1 MELPK
6 NHLKHKLAAGHIS
19 YGIWHGMVD
28 TYAAEIC
35 AGAGFDW
42 VMIDGEHTP
51 FDFRSMLLHAQVM
64 AAHDSA
70 VFVRPPIGDSVF
82 LKQLLDAGIQNF
94 LIPMVESADQA
105 RELLAAIHYPP
116 KGKRGVGAALGRASQ
131 WARIPDYM
139 QKAADE
145 LCLILQVESVKGME
159 ELENICQIEGVHG
172 VFIGPADLAASMG
185 YPGGQLKDEVRAEVK
200 RGLEIIKSHKKITGV
215 LAFSEPYIQ
224 EYTDAGANFI
234 AICSDALML
243 AESSAKMAQQYV
255 KK

>member
-1 MELPK
+1 MELPR
-6 NHLKHKLAAGHIS
+6 NRLKEKLQSGYVS

-51 FDFRSMLLHAQVM
+51 FDFRSMLIHAQVM
-64 AAHDSA
+64 AAHESA
-70 VFVRPPIGDSVF
+70 VFVRPPIGDPVM

-94 LIPMVESADQA
+94 LIPMVESAEQA
-105 RELLAAIHYPP
+105 KELVAAIHYPP

-131 WARIPDYM
+131 WARIPDYI
-139 QKAADE
+139 KTAAKE
-145 LCLILQVESVKGME
+145 LCLILQVESVKGMK
-159 ELENICQIEGVHG
+159 ELENICQLDGVDG

-185 YPGGQLKDEVRAEVK
+185 YPGEQVRDEVREEVK
-200 RGLEIIKSHKKITGV
+200 RGLHIIKSHNKITGV

-224 EYTDAGANFI
+224 EYTEAGANYI
-234 AICSDALML
+234 AICSDSLML
-243 AESSAKMAQQYV
+243 AESSSNMARKYV
-255 KK
+255 KE